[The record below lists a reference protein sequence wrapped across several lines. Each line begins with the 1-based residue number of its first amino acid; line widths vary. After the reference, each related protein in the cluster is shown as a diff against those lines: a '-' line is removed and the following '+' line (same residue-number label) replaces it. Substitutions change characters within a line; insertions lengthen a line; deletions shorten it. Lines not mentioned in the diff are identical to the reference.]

1 MIYLAQILGKIK
13 SLTLKSVTFPLTILP
28 LLALPLIAS
37 CSSPTLDDY
46 QQTTPVFAFDSFFDG
61 DLIAYGIVFNR
72 NGNMTR
78 RFHVELSASWQGEQ
92 GTIKEWFTFDDGEK
106 STRIWNITKKSANL
120 YEGTASDV
128 IGIAKGRT
136 QGAALHWQYELMINV
151 DGSDYEVA
159 LDDWMYL
166 LDEKR
171 LFNKTDI
178 VKFGVKVGEIN
189 LVIEKI
195 N

>member
-1 MIYLAQILGKIK
+1 MHVLTPVLNKLKTMIAGVF
-13 SLTLKSVTFPLTILP
+13 TLLFIV
-28 LLALPLIAS
+28 S
-37 CSSPTLDDY
+37 CSSPALEDY

-61 DLIAYGIVFNR
+61 ELIAYGIVFDR
-72 NGNMTR
+72 DGKMTR
-78 RFHVELSASWQGEQ
+78 RFHVDLSATWQDNQ

-106 STRIWNITKKSANL
+106 STRIWSITKKSANL

-128 IGIAKGRT
+128 IGVAQGRT
-136 QGAALHWQYELMINV
+136 QGSALHWQYDLVINV

-178 VKFGVKVGEIN
+178 IKFGIKVGEIN
-189 LVIEKI
+189 LVIEKK

>member
-28 LLALPLIAS
+28 LLTLPLIAS

>member
-1 MIYLAQILGKIK
+1 MTLLNHMRGKIK
-13 SLTLKSVTFPLTILP
+13 PITTALFA
-28 LLALPLIAS
+28 LLFIVS
-37 CSSPTLDDY
+37 CSSPTLEDY

-61 DLIAYGIVFNR
+61 ELIAYGIVFDR
-72 NGNMTR
+72 DGKMTR
-78 RFHVELSASWQGEQ
+78 RFHVDLTAKWQGNQ

-106 STRIWNITKKSANL
+106 STRIWSITKQSANL

-128 IGIAKGRT
+128 IGIAQGRT
-136 QGAALHWQYELMINV
+136 QGAALHWQYDLVINV
-151 DGSDYEVA
+151 DGSDYEVG

-178 VKFGVKVGEIN
+178 IKFGIKVGEIN
-189 LVIEKI
+189 LVIEKQ